1 MTWFLTGNSK
11 DYFGKLIQKL
21 RIEFALKDLGK
32 LVYFIGL
39 EIKHFS
45 GYFYKP
51 NQVHKRLVSSCKDA
65 RMLTFGYLNGYESY
79 CRPSLIAPQG
89 IQ

>member
-32 LVYFIGL
+32 LGYFIGL

-45 GYFYKP
+45 RGIFISQTKYT
-51 NQVHKRLVSSCKDA
+51 KDLLARA
-65 RMLTFGYLNGYESY
+65 RMLECSHLATSM
-79 CRPSLIAPQG
+79 ATKATADQV
-89 IQ
+89 